1 MASCAR
7 CDKKLSLRK
16 ITPKLDWEIEGKI
29 CTECNKHICENTS
42 YYEAEYKEDEL
53 DFPKQKGTLAIQNF
67 DDKRRVLFIAKDA
80 VQFEIV
86 LEAIQKF
93 ENIDHTEKSTK
104 KKISTL
110 GLKDKS
116 TSKHLQITFVGN
128 NGVYSPLFQIKDSED
143 AKNTLDFHIQKYYA
157 ESENISPPQ
166 TVIDAIKNAR
176 GVNFED
182 SDVSVKLNENSNE
195 IKKIRKYLDS
205 DERILYVT
213 RKNKKEE
220 KQQKNPTLDANL
232 ILATDKRILIASGTG
247 FGNKNLVKD
256 MPFDSISSIK
266 LQEGTMSSS
275 IIFNGV
281 GFAKVDDISEASLQR
296 AWGIEEETTI
306 DSVPKK
312 DANEFVNILR
322 EQIEKNGVKNL
333 VYTHL
338 KLDFTS

>member
-1 MASCAR
+1 MESCAR

-16 ITPKLDWEIEGKI
+16 ITPKLDWEIDGKI

-67 DDKRRVLFIAKDA
+67 DNKRRVLFIEKDA
-80 VQFEIV
+80 IQFEIA

-93 ENIDHTEKSTK
+93 ENIDHTEKSAK

-128 NGVYSPLFQIKDSED
+128 NGVYSPLFHIKDFED

-166 TVIDAIKNAR
+166 VMIDAIKNAR
-176 GVNFED
+176 GIDFED
-182 SDVSVKLNENSNE
+182 SDISVKLNENSHE

-220 KQQKNPTLDANL
+220 KKQKNSTVDANL
-232 ILATDKRILIASGTG
+232 ILATDKRILITTSTG
-247 FGNKNLVKD
+247 FGSKNLIRD

-266 LQEGTMSSS
+266 LQEGSLSSS
-275 IIFNGV
+275 IVFNGA
-281 GFAKVDDISEASLQR
+281 GFAEVGDISQASLQR
-296 AWGIEEETTI
+296 SWGIEEETTI
-306 DSVPKK
+306 DSVSKK
-312 DANEFVNILR
+312 DAKEFVNILK
-322 EQIEKNGVKNL
+322 EQIEKNGIKNL
-333 VYTHL
+333 EFIRT
-338 KLDFTS
+338 

>member
-1 MASCAR
+1 MTSCAR

-16 ITPKLDWEIEGKI
+16 ITPKPDWEIEGKI
-29 CTECNKHICENTS
+29 CPECNKHISENTS

-67 DDKRRVLFIAKDA
+67 DDKRRVLFIEKDA
-80 VQFEIV
+80 IQFEIA

-93 ENIDHTEKSTK
+93 ENIDYTEKSTK

-110 GLKDKS
+110 GLKDES
-116 TSKHLQITFVGN
+116 TSKYLQITFVGN
-128 NGVYSPLFQIKDSED
+128 NGVYSPMFQIKDFED
-143 AKNTLDFHIQKYYA
+143 AKNTLDSHIQKYYA

-166 TVIDAIKNAR
+166 VVIDAIKNAR

-182 SDVSVKLNENSNE
+182 SDISVKLNENSNE

-220 KQQKNPTLDANL
+220 KKQKDSTLDVNL
-232 ILATDKRILIASGTG
+232 ILATDKRILITSNTG
-247 FGNKNLVKD
+247 FGSKNLIRD

-266 LQEGTMSSS
+266 LQEGTLSSS
-275 IIFNGV
+275 IVFNGV
-281 GFAKVDDISEASLQR
+281 GFAEVSDISQASLQR

-306 DSVPKK
+306 DSVPKT
-312 DANEFVNILR
+312 DAKEFVNILR
-322 EQIEKNGVKNL
+322 EQIEKNGIKNL
-333 VYTHL
+333 EFIRT
-338 KLDFTS
+338 